1 MSGDARHVGVPR
13 ANTRSRIC
21 DGGFDN
27 SEFGRYLSSEDLLRI
42 FRPAVE
48 RAVPKSHLPTF
59 RGCRIWVWTPAA
71 FLRIIRDRALTMR
84 EREKVKFRAKK
95 SSE

>member
-27 SEFGRYLSSEDLLRI
+27 SEFGRYLSSEDLLLKFGKMLLDRI

-71 FLRIIRDRALTMR
+71 FLRIIRDRP
-84 EREKVKFRAKK
+84 
-95 SSE
+95 